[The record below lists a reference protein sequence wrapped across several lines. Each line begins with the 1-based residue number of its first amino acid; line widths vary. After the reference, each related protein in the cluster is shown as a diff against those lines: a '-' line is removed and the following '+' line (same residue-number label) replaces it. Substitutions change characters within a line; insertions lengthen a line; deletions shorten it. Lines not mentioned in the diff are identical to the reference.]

1 VVINPGNST
10 CADILVLHAL
20 LFCLQSQAQLAA
32 AQQQGLC
39 VRGLV
44 VINPGNP
51 TGQCL
56 NADNQAEIVRFC
68 EQHNLVLIA
77 DEVYQVS
84 SCYSSAGR
92 CVTMFGHMRQ
102 RLCASASSTTWC

>member
-1 VVINPGNST
+1 
-10 CADILVLHAL
+10 
-20 LFCLQSQAQLAA
+20 
-32 AQQQGLC
+32 

-84 SCYSSAGR
+84 SSDMSK
-92 CVTMFGHMRQ
+92 
-102 RLCASASSTTWC
+102 TTGFVPT

>member
-1 VVINPGNST
+1 MQETTLRSHT
-10 CADILVLHAL
+10 CIVCR
-20 LFCLQSQAQLAA
+20 FCFCSCLQGQLAA

-77 DEVYQVS
+77 DEVYQVGS
-84 SCYSSAGR
+84 
-92 CVTMFGHMRQ
+92 
-102 RLCASASSTTWC
+102 